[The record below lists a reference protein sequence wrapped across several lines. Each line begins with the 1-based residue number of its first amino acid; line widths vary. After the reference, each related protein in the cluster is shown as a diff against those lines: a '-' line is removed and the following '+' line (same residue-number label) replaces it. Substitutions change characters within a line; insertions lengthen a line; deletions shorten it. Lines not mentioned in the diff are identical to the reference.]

1 VARVSKKRGERSGA
15 RSGLGSGRAGER
27 MSTVLSG
34 SAQPGAAAG
43 LYSHS
48 SQPYIQRLGIAG
60 VSIQRLQAV
69 PTPCRPLERAVP
81 VPCQRAGIAAQARAR
96 GRAVLG
102 TGTGE
107 AGRAVFVPGQISIV
121 PVLARWAWP
130 VWKSLH
136 ATGDPIHLPPS
147 SPPNQPRW
155 RRLVRRRPS
164 AVSERRKPPPR
175 PRAARHASRAGT
187 ARVDRP
193 RTPRTR
199 VQPPALAA
207 AAAVAVARLTVLS
220 S

>member
-1 VARVSKKRGERSGA
+1 
-15 RSGLGSGRAGER
+15 

-130 VWKSLH
+130 VWKSL
-136 ATGDPIHLPPS
+136 AACMTAWGETETGT
-147 SPPNQPRW
+147 
-155 RRLVRRRPS
+155 RPEGSLSRSRTGALRADRSVQCS
-164 AVSERRKPPPR
+164 ASFMP
-175 PRAARHASRAGT
+175 
-187 ARVDRP
+187 
-193 RTPRTR
+193 
-199 VQPPALAA
+199 
-207 AAAVAVARLTVLS
+207 VARQVSRQGLPNRDVSYS
-220 S
+220 SGSLMFMLKYYWKKIQFYD

>member
-107 AGRAVFVPGQISIV
+107 VGRAVFVPGQISIV

-130 VWKSLH
+130 VWKSL
-136 ATGDPIHLPPS
+136 AQ
-147 SPPNQPRW
+147 SPGPRCHRTPTA
-155 RRLVRRRPS
+155 RRARRRKTRPIAPCRS
-164 AVSERRKPPPR
+164 AWNSSIARGIGRARANLRRIALTVQTGSTLR
-175 PRAARHASRAGT
+175 DRAAGM
-187 ARVDRP
+187 ARQG
-193 RTPRTR
+193 RT
-199 VQPPALAA
+199 
-207 AAAVAVARLTVLS
+207 S
-220 S
+220 W

>member
-1 VARVSKKRGERSGA
+1 MARVSKKRGERSGA

-130 VWKSLH
+130 VWKSLAQSPGPRCH
-136 ATGDPIHLPPS
+136 RTPTARRARRHPRHQIRGEVAVSGPRGLGPGVS
-147 SPPNQPRW
+147 YSPPAI
-155 RRLVRRRPS
+155 L
-164 AVSERRKPPPR
+164 AVTNSKLLENTNISI
-175 PRAARHASRAGT
+175 AT
-187 ARVDRP
+187 
-193 RTPRTR
+193 
-199 VQPPALAA
+199 
-207 AAAVAVARLTVLS
+207 TVH
-220 S
+220 

>member
-1 VARVSKKRGERSGA
+1 
-15 RSGLGSGRAGER
+15 

-130 VWKSLH
+130 VWKSLV
-136 ATGDPIHLPPS
+136 ISMLPHV
-147 SPPNQPRW
+147 
-155 RRLVRRRPS
+155 RLCSVAS
-164 AVSERRKPPPR
+164 FCI
-175 PRAARHASRAGT
+175 HASICSCPPTNVRHTLVACNRT
-187 ARVDRP
+187 SDECSCRDRDWGIISC
-193 RTPRTR
+193 
-199 VQPPALAA
+199 Q
-207 AAAVAVARLTVLS
+207 S
-220 S
+220 FGS

>member
-1 VARVSKKRGERSGA
+1 MARVSKKRGERSGA

-130 VWKSLH
+130 VWKSL
-136 ATGDPIHLPPS
+136 PS
-147 SPPNQPRW
+147 TKASPGCIQPYLVFYKWENWFYSIERW
-155 RRLVRRRPS
+155 QE
-164 AVSERRKPPPR
+164 SENTIKKALLRKIPLKDENV
-175 PRAARHASRAGT
+175 T
-187 ARVDRP
+187 
-193 RTPRTR
+193 
-199 VQPPALAA
+199 
-207 AAAVAVARLTVLS
+207 
-220 S
+220 

>member
-1 VARVSKKRGERSGA
+1 
-15 RSGLGSGRAGER
+15 

-121 PVLARWAWP
+121 PVLTRWAWP
-130 VWKSLH
+130 VWKSLDVCS
-136 ATGDPIHLPPS
+136 T
-147 SPPNQPRW
+147 
-155 RRLVRRRPS
+155 
-164 AVSERRKPPPR
+164 RK
-175 PRAARHASRAGT
+175 G
-187 ARVDRP
+187 
-193 RTPRTR
+193 RT
-199 VQPPALAA
+199 LE
-207 AAAVAVARLTVLS
+207 
-220 S
+220 

>member
-1 VARVSKKRGERSGA
+1 MARVSKKRGERSGA

-69 PTPCRPLERAVP
+69 PTPCRPLERVVP

-136 ATGDPIHLPPS
+136 LIKRILSLFAIDQS
-147 SPPNQPRW
+147 
-155 RRLVRRRPS
+155 
-164 AVSERRKPPPR
+164 VS
-175 PRAARHASRAGT
+175 
-187 ARVDRP
+187 
-193 RTPRTR
+193 
-199 VQPPALAA
+199 
-207 AAAVAVARLTVLS
+207 
-220 S
+220 